1 MKPSKQFYL
10 VFMFFCLETFS
21 QNKRDYTW
29 IFGITLISPFHETKG
44 NIMDFNNHGRIDTL
58 IMYENVADHNAEI
71 SSQNGNLLFYFNGCR
86 IVSGTSQ
93 LMENGDSINFGKTWQ
108 NDYCGYNYSTY
119 PGSQNSIILPDPGI
133 ENGYYLIHKQTELKN
148 EPFLQVSIPELQYTY
163 VNMSANSGKG
173 KVIEK
178 NKAIFTTTNLVSGYL
193 SACKHS
199 NGKDWWLIQLEQ
211 DTNIFFKTL
220 LTKDGFMVD
229 SQSIS
234 ESPVF
239 TPWTGVGQS
248 VFSPDGTKW
257 MMFGDINGPLQ
268 GNGGAL
274 IYDFDRK
281 SGLLSNMQLV
291 ETQDSGIFVGC
302 AISPNSRFAYLS
314 DDYDLFQID
323 LWTEDIQSSLT
334 HIDHIDGFKDGNIRS
349 HFGQAQLAP
358 DCKIY
363 IVSSTTN
370 NYLHLINKPNEKGK
384 ACDFRQH
391 SLYLPNR
398 NYNGS
403 IPNFPHFRMDEDQI
417 CDPTITSMFG
427 DAVWYR
433 SDLEVCPNPSSGM
446 FSIRLPD
453 VGSGKLVVID
463 MSGQIVKDKE
473 VSNIINEERID
484 LFGFPD
490 GSYFIEF
497 WPDRSNERIFYG
509 SKVVKVSSK

>member
-1 MKPSKQFYL
+1 MISA
-10 VFMFFCLETFS
+10 

-71 SSQNGNLLFYFNGCR
+71 SDLNGDLLFYFNGCR

-93 LMENGDSINFGKTWQ
+93 LMDNGDSINFGKTWQ
-108 NDYCGYNYSTY
+108 NDYCGYNWSRY
-119 PGSQNSIILPDPGI
+119 PGSQNSIILPDPGN
-133 ENGYYLIHKQTELKN
+133 ENGYYLIHKQTELKY
-148 EPFLQVSIPELQYTY
+148 EPFLEVSIPELQYTY
-163 VNMSANSGKG
+163 VDMSVNSGNG

-178 NKAIFTTTNLVSGYL
+178 NKAIFKTTDLVSGYL
-193 SACKHS
+193 TACKHA
-199 NGKDWWLIQLEQ
+199 NGRDWWLIQIE
-211 DTNIFFKTL
+211 DKTNIYFKIL
-220 LTKDGFMVD
+220 LTKDGFRVD
-229 SQSIS
+229 SQSIA

-274 IYDFDRK
+274 IYDFDRE
-281 SGLLSNMQLV
+281 SGLLRNMQMV
-291 ETQDSGIFVGC
+291 ETQDSGGFVGC

-323 LWTEDIQSSLT
+323 LWADDIQSSLT

-370 NYLHLINKPNEKGK
+370 NYLHVINKPNEKGK
-384 ACDFRQH
+384 ECDFRQH

-403 IPNFPHFRMDEDQI
+403 IPNFPHFRIDEDEI
-417 CDPTITSMFG
+417 CDSTITSIFG
-427 DAVWYR
+427 DVVWYR
-433 SDLEVCPNPSSGM
+433 RDLEIHPNPSSGVFNVM
-446 FSIRLPD
+446 LPD
-453 VGSGKLVVID
+453 VGSGRLVVID
-463 MSGQIVKDKE
+463 MSGQVVKDKE
-473 VSNIINEERID
+473 VSNIMGEERID
-484 LFGFPD
+484 LYGFPD

-497 WPDRSNERIFYG
+497 WPDKSKERIYYG
-509 SKVVKVSSK
+509 SKILKVK

>member
-1 MKPSKQFYL
+1 MISA
-10 VFMFFCLETFS
+10 

-71 SSQNGNLLFYFNGCR
+71 SDLNGDLLFYFNGCR

-93 LMENGDSINFGKTWQ
+93 LMDNGDSINFGKTWQ
-108 NDYCGYNYSTY
+108 NDYCGYNWSRY
-119 PGSQNSIILPDPGI
+119 PGSQNSIILPDPGN
-133 ENGYYLIHKQTELKN
+133 ENGYYLIHKQTELKY
-148 EPFLQVSIPELQYTY
+148 EPFLEVSIPELQYTY
-163 VNMSANSGKG
+163 VDMSVNSGNG

-178 NKAIFTTTNLVSGYL
+178 NKAIFKTTDLVSGYL
-193 SACKHS
+193 TACKHA
-199 NGKDWWLIQLEQ
+199 NGRDWWLIQIE
-211 DTNIFFKTL
+211 DKTNIYFKIL
-220 LTKDGFMVD
+220 LTKDGFRVD
-229 SQSIS
+229 SQSIA

-274 IYDFDRK
+274 IYDFDRE
-281 SGLLSNMQLV
+281 SGLLRNMQMV
-291 ETQDSGIFVGC
+291 ETQDSGGFVGC

-323 LWTEDIQSSLT
+323 LWADDIQSSLT

-370 NYLHLINKPNEKGK
+370 NYLHVINKPNEKGK
-384 ACDFRQH
+384 ECDFRQH

-403 IPNFPHFRMDEDQI
+403 IPNFPHFRMDEVEI
-417 CDPTITSMFG
+417 CDPTITSLFG
-427 DAVWYR
+427 EAIWYR
-433 SDLEVCPNPSSGM
+433 RAMEVSPNPSSGI
-446 FSIRLPD
+446 FNIRLPD
-453 VGSGKLVVID
+453 TGPGNLVVFNLE
-463 MSGQIVKDKE
+463 GQIIIQKD
-473 VSNIINEERID
+473 VSNVIPDVDID
-484 LFGFPD
+484 ISD
-490 GSYFIEF
+490 HSNGSYFIEF
-497 WPDRSNERIFYG
+497 WPDRSKERIYYG
-509 SKVVKVSSK
+509 SKILKVK